1 MENIKSLLGNLEN
14 CNVNINYRTHDL
26 NEIGIIITTVIG
38 VNGLSPLVANDKFN
52 QIKSEIIT
60 NQKIKKHVKFLEE
73 RFYMSNEHSDVKTE
87 ITIV

>member
-1 MENIKSLLGNLEN
+1 MEQTETLFGNLEN

-26 NEIGIIITTVIG
+26 KEIGVIITTVIG
-38 VNGLSPLVANDKFN
+38 VYGLSPLLANDKFE

-87 ITIV
+87 ITII